1 MPLTIYIISQFT
13 KDLEVYVSIS
23 HLKNCGY
30 HRKIRK
36 LKTNELVSPLVSLPV
51 PASVYRHLKSVITLN
66 INVMTLYHLFTLTL
80 YHKHSCQKNLI

>member
-13 KDLEVYVSIS
+13 KDFEVYGAIS
-23 HLKNCGY
+23 HLKNCDY

-51 PASVYRHLKSVITLN
+51 PASVYRQFKKSNHT
-66 INVMTLYHLFTLTL
+66 
-80 YHKHSCQKNLI
+80 KH